1 MGVKE
6 ILGASG
12 HNKVCADGAVGK
24 FSALPREVSYGP
36 ARRSWVAGRISP
48 RGEIASDAVREVG
61 VTRGT
66 AEPRNNRNLGTVVL
80 VRRRAMTQKAS
91 SRGRGHGGNGES
103 GVMSG
108 E

>member
-36 ARRSWVAGRISP
+36 GSTGLGTWAYKPQGEVAG
-48 RGEIASDAVREVG
+48 DAVREVG

-66 AEPRNNRNLGTVVL
+66 HEPGKSKSPGIVP
-80 VRRRAMTQKAS
+80 AWGDGAATQTAP
-91 SRGRGHGGNGES
+91 SRGKGSRWTGQSTRGIG
-103 GVMSG
+103 
-108 E
+108 